1 MVHPEILGVRGRQ
14 PPGFFLGIYGHFKY
28 IKIDSERRSLNRRN
42 LGSYDTNV
50 TMVNG
55 HCTITCTVAIDL
67 LLVLG
72 CLKHK
77 QVTRHCKKPGMT

>member
-1 MVHPEILGVRGRQ
+1 LGVRGRQ
-14 PPGFFLGIYGHFKY
+14 PPFFFWGIYGHFKY
-28 IKIDSERRSLNRRN
+28 IKIDSELRRN
-42 LGSYDTNV
+42 LLGSYDTNV

-55 HCTITCTVAIDL
+55 HCTITCTVAIYL

-77 QVTRHCKKPGMT
+77 QVTLHCKKPGRMT